1 MREFPVFVLFGAKFT
16 LRLVAEKDGVAVC
29 ELDIGPGRRREKGT
43 RRGLRKEMEGVEG
56 EGKGV
61 GRGEIDVGGGV
72 PRAVAG
78 GAVVG
83 LCLEGVA
90 LVLVG

>member
-1 MREFPVFVLFGAKFT
+1 
-16 LRLVAEKDGVAVC
+16 
-29 ELDIGPGRRREKGT
+29 
-43 RRGLRKEMEGVEG
+43 MEGVKC

-83 LCLEGVA
+83 LCLEGVV
-90 LVLVG
+90 LVLVGRGIGVHSFFLIFKYDAVYIRYSLL